1 MGWAWEPTQRTVIK
15 EEMKQI
21 ITRIGEGKTLAKMFG
36 VCQKTVIEA
45 LKFRSDSEL
54 ARRIRRTAIE
64 RGGKETEYVT

>member
-1 MGWAWEPTQRTVIK
+1 
-15 EEMKQI
+15 MKQI

-64 RGGKETEYVT
+64 RGGKETEYMN

>member
-1 MGWAWEPTQRTVIK
+1 
-15 EEMKQI
+15 MKQI
-21 ITRIGEGKTLAKMFG
+21 ITRIGEGKTLARMFG

-64 RGGKETEYVT
+64 RGGKETEYINN

>member
-1 MGWAWEPTQRTVIK
+1 
-15 EEMKQI
+15 MKQI
-21 ITRIGEGKTLAKMFG
+21 ITRIGEGKTLARMFG

-64 RGGKETEYVT
+64 RGGKETEYVN